1 MPGET
6 IMISPEILYRYPFF
20 GGLDD
25 AQIKALAMIADVETF
40 ASGVTLFTEGER
52 AKTLY
57 FLLEGCVVL
66 YYMGNGTMEKFPEGI
81 PVGEINPGEPF
92 SISALIEPNVLTST
106 ARMSK
111 PSRVISFNAE
121 SLHTLM
127 QKDQRLAYILTR
139 QAAAAMIERLQAT
152 RVQLAAAWA

>member
-1 MPGET
+1 
-6 IMISPEILYRYPFF
+6 MISPEILYRYPFF

-25 AQIKALAMIADVETF
+25 AQIKALAMIANVETF
-40 ASGVTLFTEGER
+40 ASGVTLFNEGER

-66 YYMGNGTMEKFPEGI
+66 YYMGNGTTLDRFKEGI

-92 SISALIEPNVLTST
+92 SISTLIEPNVLTST
-106 ARMSK
+106 ARISK
-111 PSRVISFNAE
+111 PSRVIQFDAE
-121 SLHTLM
+121 SLHYLM

-152 RVQLAAAWA
+152 RVQLAASWV

>member
-1 MPGET
+1 
-6 IMISPEILYRYPFF
+6 MISPEILYRYPFF

-25 AQIKALAMIADVETF
+25 TQVKALAMIADVETL
-40 ASGVTLFTEGER
+40 ASGVTLFNEGER

-66 YYMGNGTMEKFPEGI
+66 YYMGNGTTIDKFKEGI

-106 ARMSK
+106 ARISK
-111 PSRVISFNAE
+111 PSRVVKFDAE
-121 SLHTLM
+121 SLHYLM

-152 RVQLAAAWA
+152 RVQLAAAWV